1 MNKIKIGIVVA
12 EFNNEITISMF
23 NEAKK
28 YAQEL
33 STKVIYACFVPG
45 VFDMP
50 LMVEEILKKKRV
62 DAIVTLGAVIKG
74 ETGHDRVIANNTAR
88 LLGDLSLKYH
98 KPIALG
104 ITGPEMTYEQAKN
117 RIIPVSRHSVNT
129 AISMVTKLRN
139 IKKNRI
145 KNKDI
150 QIID

>member
-12 EFNNEITISMF
+12 EFNNEITMSMF

-117 RIIPVSRHSVNT
+117 RIVPVSRHSVNT
-129 AISMVTKLRN
+129 AISMVVKLRN
-139 IKKNRI
+139 IKKRI